1 MKNNFFPT
9 QFVILGYLLI
19 GFGIYFLIRYDWV
32 GFIMIPAGMVFSFL
46 IINQKFDLENKKYR
60 EYYGFLGLKFGKWKD
75 IPGIEYVTVFL
86 ERSVQGKNVVSISS
100 YHAEENFKIDLI
112 ISKTERIE
120 AGQEKDRETAL
131 EKGKEIAKALNKKLL
146 DYTSGKPVWVELQ
159 KEENN

>member
-19 GFGIYFLIRYDWV
+19 GFGIYFLIRNDWV
-32 GFIMIPAGMVFSFL
+32 GFVMIPLGMAFSFL
-46 IINQKFDLENKKYR
+46 IINQKFDLKNKKYM

-100 YHAEENFKIDLI
+100 YHVEKNFKIDLI
-112 ISKTERIE
+112 ISKTESIS
-120 AGQEKDRETAL
+120 AGREKDRATAL
-131 EKGKEIAKALNKKLL
+131 KKGKEIAKALDTRLL
-146 DYTSGKPVWVELQ
+146 DYTEKNSKWVEI
-159 KEENN
+159 